1 MKALFHSLAAL
12 HNRTSLVTRICIG
25 LVLGIAVAY
34 FSPDLAIKFGLL
46 GSLFIN
52 ALKAV
57 APFLVFVLVIASV
70 AAHQKGQTTHIRPIL
85 LMYLASTLSAAALA
99 VAASF
104 LFPTQLTLNI
114 EAASGAAPSSIFEVL
129 HNLLMSIF
137 IGPIQALNTSNY
149 IAILAW
155 ALGLGWFLRQA
166 SESTKVM
173 MKDFSEAVTNVVRF
187 IIMLAPLGIF
197 GLVASTLATS
207 GFGALRDYAHL
218 LAVMVGC
225 MLVVT
230 LVVNPLIAFV
240 KWRRNPYPVLMTI
253 LRESAFT
260 AFFTR
265 SSAANIPVNM
275 RLCQKLNLHEDTYS
289 VTIPLGATINMAGA
303 AITISVMTLAATY
316 TLGIPVDIPTALLLC
331 VVASLAAAGVSGVA
345 GGSLLL
351 IPMATSLFGI
361 TPDIAMQV
369 VAIGFVIGVVQ
380 DSFETALNSH
390 TDVVFTAAASYAK
403 EPERYEAIRDKL

>member
-1 MKALFHSLAAL
+1 MKALFHTLAAF
-12 HNRTSLVTRICIG
+12 HNRTSLVARICIG
-25 LVLGIAVAY
+25 LVLGIALAY
-34 FSPDLAIKFGLL
+34 FAPDTALKVGLL
-46 GSLFIN
+46 GDLFIN

-57 APFLVFVLVIASV
+57 APFLVFVLVTASV
-70 AAHQKGQTTHIRPIL
+70 ASHKQGQSTHVRPIL
-85 LMYLASTLSAAALA
+85 LMYLISTFSAAALA
-99 VAASF
+99 VAASY
-104 LFPTQLTLNI
+104 LFPTMLVLNI
-114 EAASGAAPSSIFEVL
+114 DAASGNAPTSIFQVL

-155 ALGLGWFLRQA
+155 ALGMGWFLRHA
-166 SESTKVM
+166 SETTKVM
-173 MKDFSEAVTNVVRF
+173 VKDVSDAVTGIVRF

-197 GLVASTLATS
+197 GLVSSTLATS
-207 GFGALRDYAHL
+207 GFGALTGYAHL

-225 MLVVT
+225 MVVVT

-240 KWRRNPYPVLMTI
+240 KWRRNPYPLLMTI
-253 LRESAFT
+253 LRESAVT

-275 RLCQKLNLHEDTYS
+275 RLCEKLNLHEDTYS
-289 VTIPLGATINMAGA
+289 ITIPLGATINMAGA
-303 AITISVMTLAATY
+303 AITISVMALAATY
-316 TLGIPVDIPTALLLC
+316 TLGIPVDIATALLLC
-331 VVASLAAAGVSGVA
+331 LVASLAAAGVSGVA

-361 TPDIAMQV
+361 SPDIAMQV

-403 EPERYEAIRDKL
+403 EPERYEAIRKNL